1 MKEIQ
6 QHQNPHRS
14 QSHAKGDAVNA
25 LDQVYR
31 QAFADVLYEMA
42 DGCLCRK
49 CSVFLENAALS
60 RYKLLMAKRREEIAT
75 LQTKVQK
82 QRAIDSRRRELE
94 KQNKRNRPKGTDD
107 E

>member
-1 MKEIQ
+1 MNEKSI
-6 QHQNPHRS
+6 
-14 QSHAKGDAVNA
+14 GDAVTA

-60 RYKLLMAKRREEIAT
+60 RYKLLMAKRREEIASI
-75 LQTKVQK
+75 QTKVEK
-82 QRAIDSRRRELE
+82 QRAVEKRRKELQ
-94 KQNKRNRPKGTDD
+94 KQNAKNRPKGTND